1 MKTLLSELKKFR
13 RFVKLNEDFSDV
25 RIALIGDDLIYYL
38 KDNEL
43 QEIPELVGEDFTIK
57 KLLKELL
64 SVDEFP
70 EVDHVFVSIGLNDRF
85 QDKKNIPFLVDQ
97 LDETFPNAQKYVI
110 KAIVDD
116 DYFYGGEDEKEL
128 KDLENEINSYYET
141 FENNGLNVIGNY
153 DSIDSSFGFGNNKL
167 RQIKNEIQ
175 KSLFQNVVDTKTT
188 LTPTVV
194 DSPFS
199 ISDNIDISGDD
210 ETDFD
215 TIYEFL
221 ERFEEIVISKNNY
234 DSRVGSSFK
243 PDIEQI
249 QIVLNFL
256 NPNYPIEIT
265 GKYDTETE
273 EAIYEYQLKN
283 NLPETGMCDHETL
296 EEMLYDLKAKSFD
309 DDDLGK
315 YLKELGIETSFEN
328 IKRFEGSVES
338 VWKSFTDKIIDNFE
352 GGYWN
357 GPTEKNKKTSVK
369 GVCSGHPLRD
379 MSISTETMFGIDRIN
394 GGWDNDPK
402 GREYFKLIDDE
413 KDSYKSMDE
422 FCKTWKWLYRGGA
435 LESELKSKAG
445 DLMFISYNRNK
456 KYLSAEALEEVES
469 NKRLLFHFA
478 YACWN
483 GSGYFQDFAEDINQA
498 VDDGLIGD
506 ELVDVAIE
514 SRNREFGSGAL
525 ANNNQKV
532 VDIIKNDSSLES

>member
-13 RFVKLNEDFSDV
+13 RFSKLNENFSDV
-25 RIALIGDDLIYYL
+25 KVALIGDDLISYL

-64 SVDEFP
+64 SVGEFS

-85 QDKKNIPFLVDQ
+85 QDEKNIPFLVDQ

-128 KDLENEINSYYET
+128 DVLEDEINSYYET
-141 FENNGLNVIGNY
+141 FKNNGITVVGNY
-153 DSIDSSFGFGNNKL
+153 DSIDSSFGFSNNKL
-167 RQIKNEIQ
+167 KQVKNEIE
-175 KSLFQNVVDTKTT
+175 KSLFQNVVDYETT

-194 DSPFS
+194 DNPFS
-199 ISDNIDISGDD
+199 ISDNIDVSGDD

-234 DSRVGSSFK
+234 NSRVSSSFK

-256 NPNYPIEIT
+256 NPTYPLGIT
-265 GKYDTETE
+265 GKYDSDTE
-273 EAIYEYQLKN
+273 EAVYEYQLKN
-283 NLPETGMCDHETL
+283 NLPETGLCDHETL

-315 YLKELGIETSFEN
+315 YLKELGIKTSFEE

-338 VWKSFTDKIIDNFE
+338 VWKSFTDKIINNFE

-357 GPTEKNKKTSVK
+357 GPTEKNKNTTVK
-369 GVCSGHPLRD
+369 GICPKHPLRD
-379 MSISTETMFGIDRIN
+379 MSKSTETMFGIDRIN
-394 GGWDNDPK
+394 GKWDNDPQ

-413 KDSYKSMDE
+413 KDSYESMDE
-422 FCKTWKWLYRGGA
+422 FCKTWKWLYKGGP
-435 LESELKSKAG
+435 LESELKSRAG

-456 KYLSAEALEEVES
+456 KFLSSEALEEVES

-483 GSGYFQDFAEDINQA
+483 GSGHFQDFAEDINDA
-498 VDDGLIGD
+498 VDEGLTGD

-514 SRNREFGSGAL
+514 SRNRKFGSGDL
-525 ANNNQKV
+525 AENNQKV
-532 VDIIKNDSSLES
+532 VNIIKNDSSLET